1 MRAID
6 KKVPRGPRVVRFD
19 AKKDDT
25 CKVHESDEGWREKR
39 QCVEAIKAR
48 VKESD
53 NIVYLAERRLIVINK
68 TDRMSVFLHEMFDSE
83 KKEDDMFEP
92 NTFAP
97 KIGGKKKPITG
108 VNATPINMSPLQR
121 EV

>member
-6 KKVPRGPRVVRFD
+6 KKVPRGPRFVRFD

-53 NIVYLAERRLIVINK
+53 NIVYRAERRLCVIKK
-68 TDRMSVFLHEMFDSE
+68 TGRTSVFLHEMFDSE
-83 KKEDDMFEP
+83 KK
-92 NTFAP
+92 
-97 KIGGKKKPITG
+97 KPRADI
-108 VNATPINMSPLQR
+108 R
-121 EV
+121 